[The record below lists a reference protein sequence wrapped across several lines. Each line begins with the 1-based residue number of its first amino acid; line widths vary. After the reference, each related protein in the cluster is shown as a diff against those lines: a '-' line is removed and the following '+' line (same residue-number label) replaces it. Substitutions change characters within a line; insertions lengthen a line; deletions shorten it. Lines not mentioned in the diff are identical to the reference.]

1 MFTFGRAFGLVV
13 PILALSA
20 MGACSPGTK
29 GVDGLD
35 PQPSGGSGGA
45 GGATGGAGGAMG
57 GTGGSV
63 VVTGG
68 ASGAGASGAS
78 SGTGGT
84 DIIECA
90 GSVEMGM
97 PIPVDVY
104 VMLDIS
110 GSMLEPATKWDSVKS
125 ALGSFFV
132 DPQSAGLSVAIQY
145 FPLPFP
151 GAPPTCTTDAE
162 CGEAGPCL
170 LNVCQ
175 QTPGA
180 FVHCAP
186 SADPQDTAPCTNAVM
201 ADDGPCT
208 TGVCRLSGKA
218 CATDTDCQQVQASL
232 GKCVQFGSCEGDPT
246 LSCGISNPGFN
257 QPGCGPDNT
266 PGMCLPAATSFCV
279 HDAKCDPADYQ
290 LPAVE
295 FLTLPDTAG
304 TLTASIAAQMPAGA
318 TPTRP
323 ALRGAIAHAREWAAS
338 HIGHSVVVVLA
349 TDGLP
354 TDCTGGRGVFGA
366 DSPSALQD
374 TIAAATEGF
383 VPAVS
388 TSASVQTFVIGVFAE
403 TDTTAQANLDQIATA
418 GGSDKA
424 HVITGGNVQADFLT
438 ALNDIRAARLA
449 CEYQIPPPKPGSTLD
464 FNLVNVQLTNQGVTQ
479 SLYYVAPDMCT
490 GADDEWHY
498 DVEPTKGVPTKLV
511 ACPKTCERLKM
522 TDGAEVD
529 VKLGC
534 VRIVK

>member
-1 MFTFGRAFGLVV
+1 MLTFGRAFGLVV
-13 PILALSA
+13 PILALGA
-20 MGACSPGTK
+20 MGACSPVSK
-29 GVDGLD
+29 EAELD
-35 PQPSGGSGGA
+35 PEQTGGTAGTGGGA
-45 GGATGGAGGAMG
+45 GGAGGAMG
-57 GTGGSV
+57 GTGGGV

-68 ASGAGASGAS
+68 ASGGGAGGAS

-84 DIIECA
+84 DIMECA

-125 ALGSFFV
+125 ALAAFFA
-132 DPQSAGLSVAIQY
+132 DPQSAGLTVAIQY

-151 GAPPTCTTDAE
+151 GAPPTCASDAE
-162 CGEAGPCL
+162 CGDAGPCL

-180 FVHCAP
+180 LVHCTP
-186 SADPQDTAPCTNAVM
+186 SADPQDVAPCTNAVI
-201 ADDGPCT
+201 ADDGPCMA
-208 TGVCRLSGKA
+208 GACRLSGKA
-218 CATDTDCQQVQASL
+218 CATDSECQQVQASL

-257 QPGCGPDNT
+257 QPGCGPGGT

-290 LPAVE
+290 VPAVE

-304 TLTASIAAQMPAGA
+304 LLTTSIAAQMPAGA

-338 HIGHSVVVVLA
+338 HVGHSVVVVLA

-383 VPAVS
+383 VPAV
-388 TSASVQTFVIGVFAE
+388 TTNPSVQTFVIGVFAE
-403 TDTTAQANLDQIATA
+403 TDTTAQSNLDQIALA
-418 GGSDKA
+418 GGSEKA
-424 HVITGGNVQADFLT
+424 HLIGEAGNVQEGFLT

-449 CEYQIPPPKPGSTLD
+449 CEFQIPRPKPGAVLD
-464 FNLVNVQLTNQGVTQ
+464 FNLVNVQLTAGTTQ
-479 SLYYVAPDMCT
+479 SLYYVAPDACT

-498 DVEPTKGVPTKLV
+498 DIEPSKGMPTKLV
-511 ACPKTCERLKM
+511 ACPKTCDRLKL
-522 TDGAEVD
+522 TQNAQVE

-534 VRIVK
+534 MRIVK